1 MIGTRSRTSGL
12 RSVSLAIVVCGWG
25 LYGSTF
31 AWTTAPSAG
40 SQTTQHQPAR
50 RTGWPTPARET
61 RPWTRW
67 WWMGNAVDAAGIT
80 SELESFKAA
89 GLGGV
94 EITPIYGVAQVES
107 RFVPYLSPE
116 WVRLLEHTLREASR
130 LGLGVDMATG
140 TGWPFGGP
148 WVGER
153 DAARGLAHRTWT
165 LGSGQRLR
173 EPVRFDQPA
182 LASCDRLLG
191 PRGQRANLNA
201 GGASK
206 TADRRPRATARG
218 ECQSAGA
225 GSRAG
230 PLSQDASDPRAGRLL
245 ERRCR
250 RRPHLEGLG
259 RRHPR
264 LDRTRRRLDAVWRLS
279 RLARQDRGTRRAR
292 GRGLRHRSLLPRFDR
307 SLPQSIR
314 TSLCRTPAHWP
325 SRLLQRLVRS
335 R

>member
-12 RSVSLAIVVCGWG
+12 RSLSLAIVMCGWG

-31 AWTTAPSAG
+31 AGTPAPSAG

-50 RTGWPTPARET
+50 RMGWPTPARET

-67 WWMGNAVDAAGIT
+67 WWMGNAVDPAGIT

-165 LGSGQRLR
+165 LASGQRLR

-182 LASCDRLLG
+182 LLRAIGFSG
-191 PRGQRANLNA
+191 HGANGQNATQGAPRKLQIGDLVEPLEANANLQALALEQVRFPKTLPILALVAYSNA
-201 GGASK
+201 GAVVDLTAKVSADGTLDWTAPEGAWTLYGVFLGWHGK
-206 TADRRPRATARG
+206 IVERAAPGG
-218 ECQSAGA
+218 EGYVIDHFSHDSIG
-225 GSRAG
+225 
-230 PLSQDASDPRAGRLL
+230 
-245 ERRCR
+245 
-250 RRPHLEGLG
+250 HYLG
-259 RRHPR
+259 RFERAFAGHP
-264 LDRTRRRLDAVWRLS
+264 LT
-279 RLARQDRGTRRAR
+279 
-292 GRGLRHRSLLPRFDR
+292 GLRAFFNDS
-307 SLPQSIR
+307 
-314 TSLCRTPAHWP
+314 
-325 SRLLQRLVRS
+325 VRS

>member
-1 MIGTRSRTSGL
+1 MGTPL
-12 RSVSLAIVVCGWG
+12 
-25 LYGSTF
+25 
-31 AWTTAPSAG
+31 
-40 SQTTQHQPAR
+40 
-50 RTGWPTPARET
+50 T
-61 RPWTRW
+61 R
-67 WWMGNAVDAAGIT
+67 AGIT

-165 LGSGQRLR
+165 LEFGPEAARAGSIRSTC
-173 EPVRFDQPA
+173 P
-182 LASCDRLLG
+182 ASCDRLLG
-191 PRGQRANLNA
+191 PRGQRANRNA

-206 TADRRPRATARG
+206 AADRRPRATARG

-245 ERRCR
+245 ERRRR
-250 RRPHLEGLG
+250 RRPHLEASRQTARSTGPRPKAPG
-259 RRHPR
+259 RCMASFWAGTARSWNAPR
-264 LDRTRRRLDAVWRLS
+264 PGARATSSITSRTIRSVTTSVDSNGPLPDTRSLAFAPSSTTRTKSMMPRDSQTELPLSSTNSRNGADTISGGTCRRSSA
-279 RLARQDRGTRRAR
+279 ATKIRRA
-292 GRGLRHRSLLPRFDR
+292 
-307 SLPQSIR
+307 IACWR
-314 TSLCRTPAHWP
+314 TTG
-325 SRLLQRLVRS
+325 
-335 R
+335 